1 METKKNP
8 FIYNLY
14 KYFKAKNI
22 NISKIFLENSN
33 FSKKDFEIFKSRI
46 DNSYKFNFVEKDLK
60 LKKK

>member
-1 METKKNP
+1 MKLNIALIGNKKNP

-46 DNSYKFNFVEKDLK
+46 DNSYKFNF
-60 LKKK
+60 